1 MVDLS
6 SEMETLLEALG
17 PPRPR
22 AAKLVQFVAAKAGE
36 GTSTVAREFARAAAE
51 RSTKGVWLIELDLL
65 RGEQHAVM
73 ADDPDEYGDLGEPAQ
88 ASPDGSMFFTV
99 EPPVRGVDGRPWSHA
114 TYLAAYAV
122 GGQRFWVTRFRRE
135 ALRAGQSV
143 QIVSKGEYWKAI
155 RGFADYVVVDA
166 PSAERSR
173 AAMAVSRF
181 MDANVLVVAADNAD
195 KTAPAR
201 LRDDIEAAG
210 GSCAGLV
217 FNKAPSEPPAFVRKL
232 VP

>member
-17 PPRPR
+17 PPRGR

-36 GTSTVAREFARAAAE
+36 GTSTVAREFARAAVE
-51 RSTKGVWLIELDLL
+51 RSEKGVWLIELDLM
-65 RGEQHAVM
+65 RGEQHGVIAG
-73 ADDPDEYGDLGEPAQ
+73 DPREYGDLGEPTK

-99 EPPVRGVDGRPWSHA
+99 QPPVRGVDGRPWSHT

-122 GGQRFWVTRFRRE
+122 GGQRLWVTRFRRE

-143 QIVSKGEYWKAI
+143 QIIPKGDYWAALKPH
-155 RGFADYVVVDA
+155 ADYVVVDA

-173 AAMAVSRF
+173 AGLAVSRF
-181 MDANVLVVAADNAD
+181 MDANVLVVAADSAD

-210 GSCAGLV
+210 GRCAGLV

>member
-1 MVDLS
+1 
-6 SEMETLLEALG
+6 METLLEALG

-135 ALRAGQSV
+135 ALR
-143 QIVSKGEYWKAI
+143 
-155 RGFADYVVVDA
+155 GFADYVVVDA